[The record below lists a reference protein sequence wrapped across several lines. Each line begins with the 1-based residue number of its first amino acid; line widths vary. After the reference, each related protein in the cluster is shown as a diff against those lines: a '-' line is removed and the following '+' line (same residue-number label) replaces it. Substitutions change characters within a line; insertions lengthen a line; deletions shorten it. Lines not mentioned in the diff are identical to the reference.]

1 MARVYFKLRNSN
13 AIKDINNKVHRIKR
27 KVVAIKMV
35 FD

>member
-13 AIKDINNKVHRIKR
+13 AIKYINNKVHRIN
-27 KVVAIKMV
+27 IKMV